1 MFVKHNHT
9 TLAGKSYQSV
19 LLVQGRRVLGKRRPG
34 RPRAQA
40 EPPKSVVI
48 HETLANLSK
57 LPAELIRL
65 IECYCKGKSEP
76 ASAPGSDQGAAE
88 PPAVHVGPCYGLLA
102 ALHALAGELGI
113 VAAVGQEPRVAR
125 LALYL
130 IYARVFHQGSR
141 LSAARCSEDHAVREV
156 LKVGRFDEDDLYAA
170 LDYLEAQ
177 QPRIEDHLHAR
188 RQVSLGE
195 AVFLYDVTSHY
206 FEGQHNE
213 LADYG
218 YPRGLKKGKKQVVA
232 GLLTDGQGEPLSI
245 QLYRGNTGDPPTFL
259 DAVEKVKV
267 RFGAQEVALVG
278 DRGMIKRLGKQ
289 ALGEAHFRYVTA
301 LTDPQIRAL
310 LKRGVIQLGLF
321 EDQPAEVEA
330 ADKRYVLRC
339 NPETRAR
346 ERARREDKWRRV
358 KAKIQARNEAV
369 AKSGKAREQS
379 SLRQAQGL
387 LKQYRLSGWVSVHLA
402 GRQVVWAEDA
412 AARQQAE
419 QLDGCYVVESDLP
432 QRLASTQ
439 QVHDRYLA
447 LTQVERDFRTL
458 KTGLLELR
466 PIFVRKA
473 ERTRGHAV
481 VTMLALKLAREIDRR
496 VAPLGLT
503 VKDAMERLRGVNLI
517 CLGDPQW
524 GLWRLADSYPAA
536 QTEVLRVFPRIPAP
550 LLSLRK
556 ANLNRLHNPRKGR
569 G

>member
-245 QLYRGNTGDPPTFL
+245 QLYRGNTGDPH
-259 DAVEKVKV
+259 K
-267 RFGAQEVALVG
+267 
-278 DRGMIKRLGKQ
+278 
-289 ALGEAHFRYVTA
+289 H
-301 LTDPQIRAL
+301 
-310 LKRGVIQLGLF
+310 
-321 EDQPAEVEA
+321 
-330 ADKRYVLRC
+330 
-339 NPETRAR
+339 
-346 ERARREDKWRRV
+346 
-358 KAKIQARNEAV
+358 
-369 AKSGKAREQS
+369 
-379 SLRQAQGL
+379 
-387 LKQYRLSGWVSVHLA
+387 
-402 GRQVVWAEDA
+402 
-412 AARQQAE
+412 
-419 QLDGCYVVESDLP
+419 
-432 QRLASTQ
+432 
-439 QVHDRYLA
+439 
-447 LTQVERDFRTL
+447 
-458 KTGLLELR
+458 
-466 PIFVRKA
+466 
-473 ERTRGHAV
+473 
-481 VTMLALKLAREIDRR
+481 
-496 VAPLGLT
+496 
-503 VKDAMERLRGVNLI
+503 
-517 CLGDPQW
+517 
-524 GLWRLADSYPAA
+524 
-536 QTEVLRVFPRIPAP
+536 
-550 LLSLRK
+550 
-556 ANLNRLHNPRKGR
+556 
-569 G
+569 